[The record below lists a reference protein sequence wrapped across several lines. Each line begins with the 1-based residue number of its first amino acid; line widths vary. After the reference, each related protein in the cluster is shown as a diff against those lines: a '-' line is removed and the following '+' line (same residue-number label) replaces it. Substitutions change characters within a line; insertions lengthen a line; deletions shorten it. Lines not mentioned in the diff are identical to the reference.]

1 MGMLARKS
9 GIVTGAAQGFG
20 RASAEKLCAEGAQ
33 VALVDVQAEAVAE
46 AADRLISQGHR
57 AIAIVADVSDEAQTE
72 RMVTETE
79 AAFGRI
85 DFIHQNAAIQV
96 EKLLHET
103 TPADWDRVMAVNLR
117 SMFLGARAVIPRMM
131 ESGGGVIVNSA
142 SILSVSADQILP
154 AYTASKHGV
163 LGLTRAIAVTEAY
176 AQAGI
181 RCNCICPGDIRT
193 PMVERYWAASS
204 DPAKAMADTIQHY
217 PMKRIG
223 TPAEM
228 ADAVCFL
235 VSDMSSFVNGAH
247 LIVDG
252 GVTAKCY

>member
-1 MGMLARKS
+1 MGLLSGKT

-20 RASAEKLCAEGAQ
+20 RATAQRMCEDGAA
-33 VALVDVQAEAVAE
+33 VVLVDIKADGVLAAAAELVA
-46 AADRLISQGHR
+46 RGHR
-57 AIAIVADVSDEAQTE
+57 AAGVVADVADEADTG
-72 RMVTETE
+72 RMVGEAE

-85 DFIHQNAAIQV
+85 DFLHQNAAVQV

-103 TPADWDRVMAVNLR
+103 SVEEWDRLMAVNLR

-131 ESGGGVIVNSA
+131 AQGGGAIVNSA
-142 SILSVSADQILP
+142 SILSLSADQILP
-154 AYTASKHGV
+154 AYSASKHGV

-176 AQAGI
+176 ARAGI

-193 PMVERYWAASS
+193 AMVERYWAAAP
-204 DPAKAMADTIQHY
+204 DPAKAEADTTDHY

-223 TPAEM
+223 TPSEM

-235 VSDMSSFVNGAH
+235 VSDRASFINGAH
-247 LIVDG
+247 LVVDG
-252 GVTAKCY
+252 GVMAKCY

>member
-1 MGMLARKS
+1 MGMLAGKA

-20 RASAEKLCAEGAQ
+20 RATAERMCAEGAR
-33 VALVDVQAEAVAE
+33 VAFADINGPAVTAAAAELGKAGYEV
-46 AADRLISQGHR
+46 
-57 AIAIVADVSDEAQTE
+57 IAITADVADEVDTE
-72 RMVTETE
+72 RMMQEAE
-79 AAFGRI
+79 AAFGSI

-103 TPADWDRVMAVNLR
+103 TPAEWDRLMAVNLR
-117 SMFLGARAVIPRMM
+117 SMFLGARAVIPRMIRQ
-131 ESGGGVIVNSA
+131 GGGSIVNSA
-142 SILSVSADQILP
+142 SILSLSADQILP
-154 AYTASKHGV
+154 AYAVSKHGV
-163 LGLTRAIAVTEAY
+163 LGLTRGIAVTEAY

-204 DPAKAMADTIQHY
+204 DPAKAEAETTAHY

-223 TPAEM
+223 TPKEM

-235 VSDMSSFVNGAH
+235 ASDLSSFVNGAH
-247 LIVDG
+247 LVVDG
-252 GVTAKCY
+252 GVMAKCY